1 MPMSDSCPPSEGHAT
16 ARGFTLLE
24 LLIVLALVG
33 VAAAVVVPGLART
46 YDAIV
51 ASGERADV
59 VRALE
64 GLPLAAAAEGE
75 PMRLDPR
82 EPGAL
87 ASRLSLP
94 EGWTVRL
101 LEPLEIERS
110 GYCQPTRVAVAHR
123 EATETWRLSSPACEV
138 SDAP

>member
-1 MPMSDSCPPSEGHAT
+1 MPMSDSCPPSDGHAP

-64 GLPLAAAAEGE
+64 RLPLDAAAASR
-75 PMRLDPR
+75 PLRLDPR

-87 ASRLSLP
+87 AERLALP

-101 LEPLEIERS
+101 LDALEIERS
-110 GYCQPTRVAVAHR
+110 GYCHPARVAVTHR
-123 EATETWRLSSPACEV
+123 DATETWRLASPACEV
-138 SDAP
+138 ANAP